1 MQDPV
6 VVAPRTRPFGDIADF
21 YAAVWSAVRETVERW
36 HLAIFVEVAMV
47 VGWFAIRTVAG
58 ADGRTYFLW
67 VIAAGVLALVSP
79 LSGLVV
85 LIATSAFF
93 EPDSIARVIAPRE
106 LVVIPLA
113 IGVLVRIALDRFR
126 WRPEPALWIAL
137 LLLAGTAVG
146 VWTAFM
152 RFDQEIAWHAA
163 RSWLGNAAAPVILL
177 IAAAWTARGGRI
189 RALVVATAVGV
200 VVAVVCL
207 LEYFVPGSVSLGP
220 FEWVGFWKDFG
231 NRLDGTIPS
240 PNALSAQLI
249 VPTMMLLAAALLAK
263 DLRLRAI
270 AAVAS
275 IPMLAANY
283 FTFSRSPLL
292 ALYVFVVVAAWRI
305 RRRFG
310 IAALAVGL
318 VAGAA
323 LLPSYLAIRSQASGV
338 ETLPGTVL
346 VATDQLRLRGW
357 EAATRMFLDQPLTGQ
372 GYLAY
377 HELADAYGDPEL
389 GSPHNEWL
397 RFFAEDGIVVGLLG
411 VAFIVMT
418 TRALYRVP
426 GWLGTGLT
434 SGFLGYVLAASFNNP
449 LLFLRVSAVAF
460 PIIGVGLAL
469 AERHRSLVSAE
480 VELVPAAPESAAEA
494 AAVEPATERAD
505 PGNSDTG
512 RR

>member
-21 YAAVWSAVRETVERW
+21 YAALWSGVRETVERW
-36 HLAIFVEVAMV
+36 HLAIIVEVVMV
-47 VGWFAIRTVAG
+47 LGWFAIRTVAG
-58 ADGRTYFLW
+58 ADGRTYLLW
-67 VIAAGVLALVSP
+67 VVAAGVLALVSP
-79 LSGLVV
+79 LSGLIVV
-85 LIATSAFF
+85 IATSAFF
-93 EPDSIARVIAPRE
+93 EPDSIARTIAPRE
-106 LVVIPLA
+106 LVIIPLA

-126 WRPEPALWIAL
+126 WRPEPAIWIAL

-146 VWTAFM
+146 VWTASM
-152 RFDQEIAWHAA
+152 RFDQEIALHAA

-177 IAAAWTARGGRI
+177 IAAAWTARGGQV

-263 DLRLRAI
+263 DLRLRVI
-270 AAVAS
+270 AAIAS

-318 VAGAA
+318 VVGAA

-338 ETLPGTVL
+338 ETIPGTVL
-346 VATDQLRLRGW
+346 VASDQLRLRAW
-357 EAATRMFLDQPLTGQ
+357 DVATRMFLDQPLTGQ

-377 HELADAYGDPEL
+377 HELADAYGDPLL

-397 RFFAEDGIVVGLLG
+397 RFFAEDGVVVGLLAI
-411 VAFIVMT
+411 AFILAMT
-418 TRALYRVP
+418 RSLNRVP
-426 GWLGTGLT
+426 GWIGTGLT
-434 SGFLGYVLAASFNNP
+434 GGFLAYVLAASFNNP

-460 PIIGVGLAL
+460 PIFGVGLAL
-469 AERHRSLVSAE
+469 AERYRSSAPTE
-480 VELVPAAPESAAEA
+480 VLAVAPEVPPAPDGVADDVRAE
-494 AAVEPATERAD
+494 EPEIH
-505 PGNSDTG
+505 
-512 RR
+512 